1 MSIDGIPNPPGPA
14 TTSPAFR
21 AEAGRAEG
29 KDLVLT
35 LPELHARYSDD
46 VYRFAYWLAGNPH
59 DARDITSETFVRAW
73 TNTTEIR
80 ALTAKA
86 FLFAIARNVHNQHGR
101 RQRRELAFDATEHD
115 VPANAPEPDRA
126 AAAREELARTF
137 AALEQLPE
145 TDRAVL
151 LMRAQGS
158 LSDAEIA
165 TATGLPPAAVRVRIF
180 RARAKLSSLLQSS
193 TPPSP

>member
-1 MSIDGIPNPPGPA
+1 MLTAGVLPAYSFAAPALPP
-14 TTSPAFR
+14 R
-21 AEAGRAEG
+21 AEVRDSAAGT
-29 KDLVLT
+29 DTLT
-35 LPELHARYSDD
+35 LAELHRRHAAD

-86 FLFAIARNVHNQHGR
+86 FLFTIARNVH
-101 RQRRELAFDATEHD
+101 RQRGRQTRREVAFDAGEHD
-115 VPANAPEPDRA
+115 VPASTLAPDRTT
-126 AAAREELARTF
+126 AAREELARTF

-145 TDRAVL
+145 IDRAVL
-151 LMRAQGS
+151 LMRAQGD

-165 TATGLPPAAVRVRIF
+165 AATGLPPAAVRVKIF
-180 RARAKLSSLLQSS
+180 RARAKLSALLS
-193 TPPSP
+193 PSAP